1 MRLIVPA
8 VLLLSACAR
17 EQPVRVDRSP
27 LVGTWRA
34 SAYIV
39 TRSGEAPRYPF
50 GDAPK
55 AYLVYDNTGHV
66 FFQAVADARVLEDA
80 RGRWRGADSAAL
92 TALLQSGL
100 AYFGTY
106 TANAGAGTVTH
117 HIEGELP
124 PNIGTT
130 EVATPYRVAGDTL
143 VLGVDSLTHWRFTRV
158 R

>member
-1 MRLIVPA
+1 MRFIVLA
-8 VLLLSACAR
+8 TLVAGACAK
-17 EQPVRVDRSP
+17 EKTARVESSP

-39 TRSGEAPRYPF
+39 KRSDEAPRYPF

-124 PNIGTT
+124 PNLGTT
-130 EVATPYRVAGDTL
+130 EIATPYRVAGDTL